1 MSLEEVGAHPVVM
14 AKALYGQI
22 NKLGFKDGKVPIYS
36 MALSLDIEEIQIVP
50 GLSFEGM
57 ILMPKNKA
65 RGSVLVKEANKARM
79 RFTLAHELFH
89 FLSLLHKPIGGT
101 GFTCDKVAMRLSSH
115 TSALNTR
122 YQRQE
127 AEANQFAA
135 EILMPRQRIQRLL
148 SKEPSLEHVLHISEE
163 FEVSKEAAAVHYAA
177 LHDEPLAIIFSQNNR
192 VRYAIKS
199 GECPWLRYG
208 KKGQGLPAG
217 TITGVL
223 GLGAIEEDD
232 SLDWTTASASEK
244 GDEVR
249 LQTLGQSKGHAMTLI
264 WFY

>member
-89 FLSLLHKPIGGT
+89 FLSLYCI
-101 GFTCDKVAMRLSSH
+101 
-115 TSALNTR
+115 
-122 YQRQE
+122 
-127 AEANQFAA
+127 
-135 EILMPRQRIQRLL
+135 
-148 SKEPSLEHVLHISEE
+148 SL
-163 FEVSKEAAAVHYAA
+163 
-177 LHDEPLAIIFSQNNR
+177 
-192 VRYAIKS
+192 
-199 GECPWLRYG
+199 
-208 KKGQGLPAG
+208 
-217 TITGVL
+217 
-223 GLGAIEEDD
+223 
-232 SLDWTTASASEK
+232 
-244 GDEVR
+244 
-249 LQTLGQSKGHAMTLI
+249 
-264 WFY
+264 